1 MGAREVGFGQIKIT
15 GQGGKIY
22 GLGWTFACR
31 RCDGRRLPA
40 SSSRRCDRRV
50 RVLFRLGPP
59 MLNAALVVS
68 LSIESSP
75 FVVVVD
81 GETLLRLMR
90 RRFSAP
96 STPGSAPALIAGRRS
111 FVTARRLFDVRFH
124 SALPRRSNRSGD
136 GASSTISPP
145 LPSNSFVE
153 AFAAIR
159 SKRRS
164 FHGAFRRRSHIA
176 YSAHF
181 RSDGV
186 SFLFSLMFVT
196 LILTPR
202 LAE

>member
-1 MGAREVGFGQIKIT
+1 M
-15 GQGGKIY
+15 
-22 GLGWTFACR
+22 GWTFACR

-40 SSSRRCDRRV
+40 PSSRRCDRRV

-68 LSIESSP
+68 LSIESSL

-81 GETLLRLMR
+81 DETLLRLMR
-90 RRFSAP
+90 RRLSAP
-96 STPGSAPALIAGRRS
+96 SAPGSTPALIAGRRS

-136 GASSTISPP
+136 GASSNYFPAATFEFFRR
-145 LPSNSFVE
+145 SFRCYP
-153 AFAAIR
+153 F
-159 SKRRS
+159 KRRS
-164 FHGAFRRRSHIA
+164 PHGAFRRRSHIA

-181 RSDGV
+181 RSDGA
-186 SFLFSLMFVT
+186 SFLFSFTFVT